1 MNVRR
6 GVRCGVADRY
16 PRRGLQVTEQRRRL
30 QKATLVSGD
39 FEVPIVTSGAG
50 EEVLICVNGMQ
61 QTMGMW
67 GSMVR
72 RMVGTGYRTV
82 LFDFPYQG
90 RSIGHGER
98 SLTLDDQVAVLDL
111 VVRHVAE
118 ARPVALLGGSWGAL
132 VSAAYA
138 ATHPQRVSKL
148 VLGGFQT
155 RPTAKVQDVARRGRL
170 LVEQGRG
177 PELAELFVSEFGSGI
192 DASQRAAI
200 ETQFRNLRP
209 EQFRQMYDSARL
221 IVEQR
226 DFEAIVDLRRV
237 AAHTLIVNG
246 EVDPLVDA
254 SQTAATAARFPS
266 AVYQV
271 EKGAGHFLHFERP
284 SILETYVR
292 FLTGADVRRAPS
304 PDPVSSWA

>member
-1 MNVRR
+1 MT
-6 GVRCGVADRY
+6 
-16 PRRGLQVTEQRRRL
+16 QQRRRL

-39 FEVPIVTSGAG
+39 FEVPIVTSGVG
-50 EEVLICVNGMQ
+50 GEVLICVNGMQ
-61 QTMGMW
+61 QTMGVW
-67 GSMVR
+67 GAMVR

-90 RSIGHGER
+90 RSIGRGES
-98 SLTLDDQVAVLDL
+98 SLTLHDQVGVLDL
-111 VVRHVAE
+111 VVQHVAA

-177 PELAELFVSEFGSGI
+177 PELAALFVSEFGSGI

-221 IVEQR
+221 IVEQC

-237 AAHTLIVNG
+237 TAHTLIVNG
-246 EVDPLVDA
+246 EIDPLVDA
-254 SQTAATAARFPS
+254 SQTAGTAARFPS
-266 AVYQV
+266 AIYQV

-284 SILETYVR
+284 AILETYVR
-292 FLTGADVRRAPS
+292 FLTGADAGPAPL
-304 PDPVSSWA
+304 PEPVSSWALGA

>member
-1 MNVRR
+1 M
-6 GVRCGVADRY
+6 
-16 PRRGLQVTEQRRRL
+16 TEQRRRL
-30 QKATLVSGD
+30 QKTTLVSGD
-39 FEVPIVTSGAG
+39 FEVPIVISGG
-50 EEVLICVNGMQ
+50 GGEVLICVNGMQ

-67 GSMVR
+67 GTMVR

-90 RSIGHGER
+90 RSIGQGDG
-98 SLTLDDQVAVLDL
+98 SLTLDEQVAVLDL
-111 VVRHVAE
+111 VVRHVSD

-177 PELAELFVSEFGSGI
+177 PELATLFVSEFGAGI
-192 DASQRAAI
+192 DASHRAAI
-200 ETQFRNLRP
+200 EAQFRNLRP

-221 IVEQR
+221 LVEQS
-226 DFEAIVDLRRV
+226 DFEAIVDLRRI

-254 SQTAATAARFPS
+254 SETAATAARFPS

-292 FLTGADVRRAPS
+292 FLTGGDTRPAPL
-304 PDPVSSWA
+304 PVPASSWAMGA

>member
-1 MNVRR
+1 
-6 GVRCGVADRY
+6 
-16 PRRGLQVTEQRRRL
+16 
-30 QKATLVSGD
+30 VSGD
-39 FEVPIVTSGAG
+39 FEVPIVTSGDG
-50 EEVLICVNGMQ
+50 GDVLICVNGMQ

-67 GSMVR
+67 GTMVR

-82 LFDFPYQG
+82 LFDFPHQG
-90 RSIGHGER
+90 RSIGHGEG
-98 SLTLDDQVAVLDL
+98 SLTLDEQVAVLDL
-111 VVRHVAE
+111 VVGHVAD
-118 ARPVALLGGSWGAL
+118 APIALLGGSWGAL

-155 RPTAKVQDVARRGRL
+155 RSTAKLQDVARRGRL

-177 PELAELFVSEFGSGI
+177 PELATLFVSEFGAGI
-192 DASQRAAI
+192 DASHRAAI
-200 ETQFRNLRP
+200 EVQFRDLRP

-221 IVEQR
+221 LVEQS
-226 DFEAIVDLRRV
+226 DFEAMVDLRRI

-246 EVDPLVDA
+246 ELDPLVDA

-266 AVYQV
+266 AVYRV

-292 FLTGADVRRAPS
+292 FLTGGDIPRAPL
-304 PDPVSSWA
+304 PLPMPGGGWALGA

>member
-1 MNVRR
+1 
-6 GVRCGVADRY
+6 
-16 PRRGLQVTEQRRRL
+16 
-30 QKATLVSGD
+30 
-39 FEVPIVTSGAG
+39 
-50 EEVLICVNGMQ
+50 
-61 QTMGMW
+61 
-67 GSMVR
+67 
-72 RMVGTGYRTV
+72 
-82 LFDFPYQG
+82 
-90 RSIGHGER
+90 
-98 SLTLDDQVAVLDL
+98 LTLEDQVAVLDL
-111 VVRHVAE
+111 VVRHVSD

-138 ATHPQRVSKL
+138 ATHPHRVSKL

-177 PELAELFVSEFGSGI
+177 PELAALFVSEFGSGI
-192 DASQRAAI
+192 DAPQRAAI

-221 IVEQR
+221 LVEQR
-226 DFEAIVDLRRV
+226 DFETIVDLRRV

-266 AVYQV
+266 AVYKV
-271 EKGAGHFLHFERP
+271 EKGTGHFLHFERS

-292 FLTGADVRRAPS
+292 FLTDADTRRAAVPPMPLGS
-304 PDPVSSWA
+304 GLQELEPLASEAAGLGPLTVAS

>member
-1 MNVRR
+1 M
-6 GVRCGVADRY
+6 
-16 PRRGLQVTEQRRRL
+16 TEQRRRL
-30 QKATLVSGD
+30 QKSTLAAGD
-39 FEVPIVTSGAG
+39 FEVPIVTSGDG
-50 EEVLICVNGMQ
+50 GDVLICVNGMQ

-67 GSMVR
+67 GTMVR

-90 RSIGHGER
+90 RSIGHGEG
-98 SLTLDDQVAVLDL
+98 SLTLDEQVAVLDL
-111 VVRHVAE
+111 VVRHVAD
-118 ARPVALLGGSWGAL
+118 APVALLGGSWGAL

-138 ATHPQRVSKL
+138 ARHPQRVSKL

-155 RPTAKVQDVARRGRL
+155 RPTAKLQDVARRGRL

-177 PELAELFVSEFGSGI
+177 PELATLFVSEFGAGI
-192 DASQRAAI
+192 DASHRAAI
-200 ETQFRNLRP
+200 EAQFRELRP

-221 IVEQR
+221 LVEQS
-226 DFEAIVDLRRV
+226 DFEAMVDLRRI

-246 EVDPLVDA
+246 ELDPLVDA
-254 SQTAATAARFPS
+254 AETAATAARFPS
-266 AVYQV
+266 AVYRV

-292 FLTGADVRRAPS
+292 FLTGGDTRHAPL
-304 PDPVSSWA
+304 PMAAGGWALLGA